1 MRRWEGRAGLGSR
14 RLKGLTLAQIA
25 ERVTKPFGVMVV
37 VPAPAGAPLPDVQI
51 QQGETVHALI
61 ERLAR
66 AAGLLVTDDA
76 QGRLVLTRAG
86 YGPRTRAA
94 GALVQGQNILAA
106 AAELDTS
113 EVFSDYEV
121 KAHNPPPDDPADW
134 GHENGAANGASH
146 AVTQR
151 IGREYICLIESL
163 RVGGPAPSSSL
174 RSGGRLALCGPTA
187 G

>member
-113 EVFSDYEV
+113 AVFSEYEV

-134 GHENGAANGASH
+134 GQGDGAANGGGDEGPH
-146 AVTQR
+146 L
-151 IGREYICLIESL
+151 IGREYVCRIVSP
-163 RVGGPAPSSSL
+163 RVGGPAPSSSR
-174 RSGGRLALCGPTA
+174 RSGGRLALCGPPA